1 MHDGQTRLQ
10 AENIKEAEKE
20 AEAGLIVNPT
30 QTLLNQSMEDVV
42 EEQTVTGKRNK
53 KDSTRQKITSV
64 TNQKTLLP
72 FYTLDME
79 VEKVIDAT
87 VVPEQK

>member
-30 QTLLNQSMEDVV
+30 QTLLNPSMEDVV

-79 VEKVIDAT
+79 VENAT